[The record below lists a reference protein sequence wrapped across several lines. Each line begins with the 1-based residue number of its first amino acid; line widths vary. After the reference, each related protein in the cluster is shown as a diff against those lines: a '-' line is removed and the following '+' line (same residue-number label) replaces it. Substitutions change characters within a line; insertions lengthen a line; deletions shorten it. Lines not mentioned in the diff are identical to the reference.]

1 MFSRVSEGSNSISK
15 SSKVYGEGSSV
26 SFGEEEVS
34 DVDKSTGSTIER
46 KEELPFFLAALGA
59 F

>member
-26 SFGEEEVS
+26 GFGEEGVS
-34 DVDKSTGSTIER
+34 DVDKRTDSITEI
-46 KEELPFFLAALGA
+46 KEELPFFLAALGT